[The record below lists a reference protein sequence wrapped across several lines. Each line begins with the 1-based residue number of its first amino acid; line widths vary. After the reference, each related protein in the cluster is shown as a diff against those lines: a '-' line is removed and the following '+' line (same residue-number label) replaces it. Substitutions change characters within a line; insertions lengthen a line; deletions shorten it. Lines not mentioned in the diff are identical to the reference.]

1 MEIIIRFLQENP
13 VQFLATIG
21 MDGKPKVRPFKF
33 RLEEDNRLWF
43 CTSNRKDVYNELK
56 NHPHVELSV
65 ASPQETWIRLA
76 GIAVFE
82 NNLAVKQ
89 KMIDSDES
97 LRAQYRT
104 ADNPV
109 FEVFYIDRA
118 VATIAAF
125 TGFPPQKFFL

>member
-33 RLEEDNRLWF
+33 RLEEDGRLWF

-56 NHPHVELSV
+56 NHPDVELSV
-65 ASPQETWIRLA
+65 ASPQETWIRLS

-82 NNLAVKQ
+82 NNLTVKQ
-89 KMIDSDES
+89 KMIESDEN
-97 LRAQYRT
+97 LYAQYRS

-125 TGFPPQKFFL
+125 TGLPPKKFFL

>member
-21 MDGKPKVRPFKF
+21 MDGNPKVRPFKF

-56 NHPHVELSV
+56 NNPSVELSV
-65 ASPQETWIRLA
+65 ASPEEAWIRLS
-76 GIAVFE
+76 GEAVFE

-89 KMIDSDES
+89 KMIESDES

-109 FEVFYIDRA
+109 FEVFYIDHA

-125 TGFPPQKFFL
+125 TGLPPKKFFL

>member
-65 ASPQETWIRLA
+65 ASPRETWIRLA

-109 FEVFYIDRA
+109 FEVFYIDQA

-125 TGFPPQKFFL
+125 TGLPPKKFFL

>member
-21 MDGKPKVRPFKF
+21 MDGNPKVRPFKF

-56 NHPHVELSV
+56 NNPSVELSV
-65 ASPQETWIRLA
+65 ASPEEAWIRLA
-76 GIAVFE
+76 GEAVFE

-89 KMIDSDES
+89 KMIESDEN

-109 FEVFYIDRA
+109 FEVFYIDHA

-125 TGFPPQKFFL
+125 TGLPPKKFFL

>member
-56 NHPHVELSV
+56 NKPSVELSV
-65 ASPQETWIRLA
+65 ASPEEAWIRLA
-76 GIAVFE
+76 GEAVFE

-89 KMIDSDES
+89 KMIESDES

-109 FEVFYIDRA
+109 FEVFYIDHA
-118 VATIAAF
+118 VATIEAF
-125 TGFPPQKFFL
+125 TGLPPKKFFL

>member
-1 MEIIIRFLQENP
+1 
-13 VQFLATIG
+13 

-125 TGFPPQKFFL
+125 TGLPPKKFFL